1 MAEALRRRI
10 DRLAGRLADGGE
22 GERGRVAEYDPA
34 AGPPPPPEGFNGVV
48 IYLPRTRDEAAAA
61 REARGAGSRVCE
73 SGWSGWRPAWAAP
86 AGAAGWSR

>member
-61 REARGAGSRVCE
+61 RRAGEGGR
-73 SGWSGWRPAWAAP
+73 
-86 AGAAGWSR
+86 